1 MLKDPYIYDIL
12 TFTDPY
18 NERDVEIDLV
28 KHVEKFLVERGAACS
43 LVTEPVEVTV
53 SK

>member
-28 KHVEKFLVERGAACS
+28 KHVEKFLVERGGGLLS
-43 LVTEPVEVTV
+43 GH
-53 SK
+53 